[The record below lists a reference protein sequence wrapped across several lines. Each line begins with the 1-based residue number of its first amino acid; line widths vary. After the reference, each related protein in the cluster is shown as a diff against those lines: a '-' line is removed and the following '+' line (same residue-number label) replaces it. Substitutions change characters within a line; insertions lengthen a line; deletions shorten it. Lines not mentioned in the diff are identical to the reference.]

1 MSLGEKVRSEDP
13 AGSVLLEKPVDV
25 SSGGVES
32 MKGKKINSNQSVIW
46 EGGGDQDK
54 RFLYLNAK

>member
-25 SSGGVES
+25 SSGGVGS
-32 MKGKKINSNQSVIW
+32 MKGKKSIQINQ
-46 EGGGDQDK
+46 
-54 RFLYLNAK
+54 